1 MPFFTEKLEKDSYSM
16 LAESDRKITEACYT
30 AYREK
35 SEGKTWHEVDG
46 REIAICNDQNQP
58 ILMDETVASMYAAG
72 KNHTVNAW
80 ISFALSMRGSVEP
93 TESMTKEV
101 FEKVYKPAAGNTTY
115 SGKSCIPD
123 FDELLD
129 RQKAAWLAAAKAA
142 FHEKELEP
150 GLSTL
155 QSKP

>member
-1 MPFFTEKLEKDSYSM
+1 MPFFTEKNSYST

-35 SEGKTWHEVDG
+35 SEGKIWRKVDG
-46 REIAICNDQNQP
+46 QEVPLCDDQKQP
-58 ILMDETVASMYAAG
+58 IFMDENVASMYAAG
-72 KNHTVNAW
+72 KTHSVNAW
-80 ISFALSMRGSVEP
+80 ISFALAMTKESVEP
-93 TESMTKEV
+93 TESMTKEA
-101 FEKVYKPAAGNTTY
+101 FEEVYNPTAGYTTY
-115 SGKSCIPD
+115 SGENHIPN

-142 FHEKELEP
+142 FHEKGLES
-150 GLSTL
+150 GLSHL